1 MYCIACVDHIP
12 RLHPRPLAHSIF
24 TYSPSFP
31 PPPKTFNRASGF
43 VDTKGGEGDGG
54 VSVVVYKMD
63 IEEDVL
69 SIFTFSSVSL

>member
-1 MYCIACVDHIP
+1 M
-12 RLHPRPLAHSIF
+12 
-24 TYSPSFP
+24 
-31 PPPKTFNRASGF
+31 
-43 VDTKGGEGDGG
+43 GDGG